1 MRRFRCCATKNPNSL
16 KRLTAHSGVLTSVFT
31 ASISFLAPGTLL
43 LSEIGNLTLRSSI
56 TSSGSVA
63 GFTASATV
71 AGEGRYPI
79 KMCGSIDLA
88 SGTISGLRPTL
99 VGQPTGGISLTT
111 TLDRPF
117 RGERVRTRCLLGTCS

>member
-1 MRRFRCCATKNPNSL
+1 MFS
-16 KRLTAHSGVLTSVFT
+16 
-31 ASISFLAPGTLL
+31 ASIQGPISVTGNATFCPPLMLQGNVNVCST
-43 LSEIGNLTLRSSI
+43 EIGNLTLRSSI